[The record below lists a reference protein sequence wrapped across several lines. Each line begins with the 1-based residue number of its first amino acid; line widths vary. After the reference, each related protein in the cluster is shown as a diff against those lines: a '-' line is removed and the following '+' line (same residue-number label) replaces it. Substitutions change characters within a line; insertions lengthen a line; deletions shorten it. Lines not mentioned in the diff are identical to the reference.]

1 MPLAMVTSSSEEVDY
16 LMAKDATEETRE
28 DEDKL
33 DEDAVKDAVEDAAMN
48 TRIELSYQMSYVT
61 LKMNNGP
68 HSKTIK

>member
-48 TRIELSYQMSYVT
+48 TRIELSY
-61 LKMNNGP
+61 
-68 HSKTIK
+68 